1 MAEATEAVIARE
13 IRLGQRPAD
22 VAHVVKFPGFDGA
35 PYMLPIT
42 YRYRT
47 LTELG
52 VMDEACATQAAEA
65 MQAAY
70 GADEVGAQ
78 LTPSQQAKLTAN
90 INGQLLFA
98 IATDWGL
105 DVPFSLAACI
115 QLADEMPLACAT
127 AIRDYRTRLIEGRLG
142 N

>member
-22 VAHVVKFPGFDGA
+22 VPHVVRFSGFDGA
-35 PYMLPIT
+35 PCMLPIT

-52 VMDEACATQAAEA
+52 AMDEACAKEAAEA
-65 MQAAY
+65 LQSAY
-70 GADEVGAQ
+70 TAGEMGAQ
-78 LTPSQQAKLTAN
+78 LTPAQQARLTAH

-98 IATDWGL
+98 VASGWGL
-105 DVPFSLAACI
+105 DVPFTLAACI
-115 QLADEMPLACAT
+115 QLADEMPLAAAT
-127 AIRDYRTRLIEGRLG
+127 AIRDYRARLIEGRLG